1 MSHAFRLSLA
11 ATALLSA
18 SFIFV
23 GCNEDADDTKAK
35 TLNLRIAETTDMHGQ
50 IFPYDFIEAKEDNRS
65 LAHVSSY
72 VKEQRTLDKADH
84 LLEFMIVDNG
94 DLLQG
99 QPIVNVYNN
108 KDLTKTNHIYADTM
122 NFVGYELGVIG
133 NHDVEPGHAVF
144 DNMVKQLNFP
154 WLAANAIKEG
164 SSHDPYFKAYHSV
177 VKQGVKITFL
187 GLTTPGVPN
196 WLAPELW
203 SGIVYEDMIESAR
216 YWVEKI
222 QTEEKPDVL
231 IGVFHAGLDYTY
243 GGGSADSE
251 NNENAVR
258 LVAKAL
264 PGAFDAIFYGH
275 DHKPSEEHNDSTVYL
290 GGGSYASIVSVAD
303 INLTWSDATKSY
315 DKTVTPYRVDMKK
328 YVADAEFM
336 STFQSAFDETKT
348 FVSQPVATLS
358 GSMTSQDAMFKDA
371 PFNDIIHE
379 LEFYVAKEVL
389 ATPIDISIAA
399 PLQFDVTLSAGE
411 VKFSD
416 MWKLYK
422 YDNTYYVME
431 LSGSEIK
438 NYLEYN
444 YDLWMNTMSSENDHL
459 INFKKDANG
468 TIILG
473 SSGTATTST
482 AYYNYDSMAGIVYT
496 VDVSKPKGSKIT
508 ILGMDANLDG
518 AVDAG
523 SSFDMAHTYRVG
535 INSYRGGGG
544 GGHLTT
550 GAGIA
555 KEQLTSRMVTKTETG
570 LREYLINWMGGQGTY
585 TPRAIGGW
593 KVIPEAYA
601 TAGEAKSR
609 ELLYQ
614 SGSH

>member
-1 MSHAFRLSLA
+1 M
-11 ATALLSA
+11 ALLKHSLVASA
-18 SFIFV
+18 LLATSLLVI
-23 GCNEDADDTKAK
+23 GCGDDANDTKAK

-72 VKEQRTLDKADH
+72 VKEQRKIDEADKA
-84 LLEFMIVDNG
+84 LEFVMIDNG

-122 NFVGYELGVIG
+122 NYIGYDLGVIG

-154 WLAANAIKEG
+154 WLAANAVKEG

-177 VKQGVKITFL
+177 VKQGVKVTFL

-196 WLAPELW
+196 WLAPDLW
-203 SGIVYEDMIESAR
+203 SGIVYEDMIESAK
-216 YWVEKI
+216 YWVDKI
-222 QTEEKPDVL
+222 QKEEKPDVL

-243 GGGSADSE
+243 GGGDEQSE

-258 LVAKAL
+258 LVARAL

-315 DKTVTPYRVDMKK
+315 DKTITPYRVDMKK
-328 YVADAEFM
+328 YVADSEFM
-336 STFQSAFDETKT
+336 SKFKSALDETKA
-348 FVSQPVATLS
+348 FVAQSVATLTAP
-358 GSMTSQDAMFKDA
+358 MTSQDAMFKDA
-371 PFNDIIHE
+371 AFNDTIHE
-379 LEFYVAKEVL
+379 LEFYVAKEIL
-389 ATPIDISIAA
+389 QTPIDISIAA
-399 PLQFDVTLSAGE
+399 PLQFDVTLDAGE

-431 LSGSEIK
+431 LTGQEIK
-438 NYLEYN
+438 NYLEFN
-444 YDLWMNTMSSENDHL
+444 YDNWMNTMKDASDHL
-459 INFKKDANG
+459 INFKKDAQGNVIVDANG
-468 TIILG
+468 L
-473 SSGTATTST
+473 ATTAT

-496 VDVSKPKGSKIT
+496 VDVSKAKGSKISIT
-508 ILGMDANLDG
+508 GMDTNLDG
-518 AVDAG
+518 AVDG
-523 SSFDMAHTYRVG
+523 SFDLTKKYKVG

-555 KEQLTSRMVTKTETG
+555 KEALAGRMITKTETG
-570 LREYLINWMGGQGTY
+570 LREYLLNWMKLQGTY
-585 TPRAIGGW
+585 TPRAIGNW
-593 KVIPEAYA
+593 QVIPEEYA

-609 ELLYQ
+609 ALLYK
-614 SGSH
+614 SGGH